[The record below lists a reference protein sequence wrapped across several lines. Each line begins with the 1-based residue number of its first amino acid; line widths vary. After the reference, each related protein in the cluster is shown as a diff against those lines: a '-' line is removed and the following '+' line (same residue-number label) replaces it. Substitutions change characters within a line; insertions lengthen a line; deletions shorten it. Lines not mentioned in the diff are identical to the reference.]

1 MSQERGNDLADE
13 RSDSDAK
20 RANPPQSGP
29 DQLREQLDKEIREAY
44 LYGYDRAKK
53 GLNRRDG
60 FTKEYTDAILDL
72 IAASHNNLIDKLVT
86 ELPKKM
92 PAIVMGGRDYAYQEY
107 ATSAYDYALKQV
119 KQLLLKYKGGQE

>member
-1 MSQERGNDLADE
+1 MSYI
-13 RSDSDAK
+13 
-20 RANPPQSGP
+20 NPPQSGP
-29 DQLREQLDKEIREAY
+29 DQLREQLADIIDEAIFKHSDTALCDERSDYAGNKPYDQTDK
-44 LYGYDRAKK
+44 
-53 GLNRRDG
+53 
-60 FTKEYTDAILDL
+60 ILDL
-72 IAASHNNLIDKLVT
+72 IAASHNNLIDKLVA